1 MQAEYPLQSFGPQLR
16 RLLLFAL
23 LKALARPALFG
34 GFVAGC
40 RLAGIDHDRLVS
52 RLMRSSRRGSLI
64 RRLRRRPGPALL
76 RLLARRLRQDHAR
89 RLARRI
95 ERAQRVIAAL
105 PAGAVPGATAP
116 VHSHWV
122 LPLCCDDPEA
132 TVRRLWAAGV
142 DASRTASSMALITA
156 PERATPVAAALM
168 ATLLY
173 LPQHPAFN
181 AATLRRVEQA
191 VGR

>member
-1 MQAEYPLQSFGPQLR
+1 
-16 RLLLFAL
+16 
-23 LKALARPALFG
+23 
-34 GFVAGC
+34 
-40 RLAGIDHDRLVS
+40 
-52 RLMRSSRRGSLI
+52 
-64 RRLRRRPGPALL
+64 
-76 RLLARRLRQDHAR
+76 
-89 RLARRI
+89 
-95 ERAQRVIAAL
+95 
-105 PAGAVPGATAP
+105 
-116 VHSHWV
+116 VHSHWA

-156 PERATPVAAALM
+156 PERAPPVAAALM

-181 AATLRRVEQA
+181 AATLRRVAQA